1 MTEPAQGRREQNRE
15 TRNHDLLFAAT
26 EIIATEGVEGLTMQ
40 AVADNVGCAVGTI
53 YTYFDS
59 KSGLLA
65 ALQVNAIQTLIDT
78 FTASAESWEHAIS
91 KADLD
96 PAVAALARLVAI
108 GHIFVAAGDIHER
121 EFDLLQMLISTP
133 ADLTTD
139 SDRQDVIPLALE
151 LLDTVRVFIDLAILV
166 GALSLPSSDSSVSR
180 AVRWAGGING
190 ALLVSNV
197 GIEVSRRNPTIFD
210 GQALALSLAQDLLVS
225 WGAPL
230 HDLESANMFVDDLI
244 ATDQLV
250 ARNPR
255 SLIDLTTI
263 TAPQSPSTILRDY
276 LIDGLPQ

>member
-1 MTEPAQGRREQNRE
+1 MTEATQGRREQNRVA
-15 TRNHDLLFAAT
+15 RNHDLLLAAT

-53 YTYFDS
+53 YTYFES
-59 KSGLLA
+59 KSALLA
-65 ALQVNAIQTLIDT
+65 ALQLAAIQTLIDT
-78 FTASAESWEHAIS
+78 FTASAESWERAIS

-96 PAVAALARLVAI
+96 PVTAALVRLVAI

-139 SDRQDVIPLALE
+139 SDRQEVIPLALE
-151 LLDTVRVFIDLAILV
+151 LLDTVRQLIDHANSV

-197 GIEVSRRNPTIFD
+197 GIEANRKNPPLFD
-210 GQALALSLAQDLLVS
+210 GQALALSLAQDLLRS

-230 HDLESANMFVDDLI
+230 DDLESANIFVDDLI
-244 ATDQLV
+244 TTEQLV
-250 ARNPR
+250 ALR
-255 SLIDLTTI
+255 SESVIDLTT
-263 TAPQSPSTILRDY
+263 TTVSQSPSTILSDY
-276 LIDGLPQ
+276 LIK

>member
-1 MTEPAQGRREQNRE
+1 MTQAAQGRRAQNRVA
-15 TRNHDLLFAAT
+15 RNHDLLLAAT

-53 YTYFDS
+53 YTYFES
-59 KSGLLA
+59 KSALLS
-65 ALQVNAIQTLIDT
+65 ALQLAAIQTLLDT
-78 FTASAESWEHAIS
+78 FTTSAESWERAIS

-96 PAVAALARLVAI
+96 PVTAALVRLVAI
-108 GHIFVAAGDIHER
+108 GQMLVAAGDIHER

-139 SDRQDVIPLALE
+139 SDRQEVIPLALE
-151 LLDTVRVFIDLAILV
+151 LLDTVRQLIDHANSV

-180 AVRWAGGING
+180 AIRWAGGING

-197 GIEVSRRNPTIFD
+197 GIEANRKNPPLFD

-230 HDLESANMFVDDLI
+230 DDLESANIFVDDLI
-244 ATDQLV
+244 ATKQLV
-250 ARNPR
+250 ALP
-255 SLIDLTTI
+255 SHSVIDLTAT
-263 TAPQSPSTILRDY
+263 TVSQSPSTILTDY
-276 LIDGLPQ
+276 LID

>member
-1 MTEPAQGRREQNRE
+1 MTEATQGRREQNRVA
-15 TRNHDLLFAAT
+15 RNHDLLLAAT

-53 YTYFDS
+53 YTYFES
-59 KSGLLA
+59 KSALLA
-65 ALQVNAIQTLIDT
+65 ALQLAAIQTLIDT
-78 FTASAESWEHAIS
+78 FTASAESWERAIS

-96 PAVAALARLVAI
+96 PVTAALVRLVAI

-139 SDRQDVIPLALE
+139 SDRQEVIPLALE
-151 LLDTVRVFIDLAILV
+151 LLDTVRQLIDHANSV

-180 AVRWAGGING
+180 AIRWAGGING

-197 GIEVSRRNPTIFD
+197 GIEANRKNPPLFD
-210 GQALALSLAQDLLVS
+210 GQALALSLAQDLLRS

-230 HDLESANMFVDDLI
+230 DDLESANIFVDDLI
-244 ATDQLV
+244 TTEQLV
-250 ARNPR
+250 ALR
-255 SLIDLTTI
+255 SESVIDLTT
-263 TAPQSPSTILRDY
+263 TTVSQSPSTILSDY
-276 LIDGLPQ
+276 LIE

>member
-1 MTEPAQGRREQNRE
+1 MTEATQGRREQNRVA
-15 TRNHDLLFAAT
+15 RNHDLLLAAT

-53 YTYFDS
+53 YTYFES
-59 KSGLLA
+59 KSALLA
-65 ALQVNAIQTLIDT
+65 ALQLAAIQTLLDT
-78 FTASAESWEHAIS
+78 FTASAESWERAIS

-96 PAVAALARLVAI
+96 PVTAALVRLVAI

-139 SDRQDVIPLALE
+139 SDRQEVIPLALE
-151 LLDTVRVFIDLAILV
+151 LLDTVRQLIDHANSV

-180 AVRWAGGING
+180 AIRWAGGING

-197 GIEVSRRNPTIFD
+197 GIEANRKNPPLFD
-210 GQALALSLAQDLLVS
+210 GQALALSLAQDLLRS

-230 HDLESANMFVDDLI
+230 DDLESANIFVDDLI
-244 ATDQLV
+244 TTEQLV
-250 ARNPR
+250 ALR
-255 SLIDLTTI
+255 SESVIDLTT
-263 TAPQSPSTILRDY
+263 TTVSQSPSTILSDY
-276 LIDGLPQ
+276 LIE

>member
-1 MTEPAQGRREQNRE
+1 MTEATQGRREQNRVA
-15 TRNHDLLFAAT
+15 RNHDLLLAAT

-53 YTYFDS
+53 YTYFES
-59 KSGLLA
+59 KSALLA
-65 ALQVNAIQTLIDT
+65 ALQLAAIQTLIDT
-78 FTASAESWEHAIS
+78 FTASAESWERAIS

-96 PAVAALARLVAI
+96 PVTAALVRLVAI

-139 SDRQDVIPLALE
+139 SDRQEVIPLALE
-151 LLDTVRVFIDLAILV
+151 LLDTVRQLIDHANSV

-180 AVRWAGGING
+180 AIRWAGGING

-197 GIEVSRRNPTIFD
+197 GIEANRKNPPLFD
-210 GQALALSLAQDLLVS
+210 GQALALSLAQDLLRS

-230 HDLESANMFVDDLI
+230 DDLESANIFVDDLI
-244 ATDQLV
+244 TTEQLV
-250 ARNPR
+250 ALR
-255 SLIDLTTI
+255 SESVIDLTT
-263 TAPQSPSTILRDY
+263 TTVSQSPSTILSDY
-276 LIDGLPQ
+276 LIK

>member
-65 ALQVNAIQTLIDT
+65 ALQVNAIQTFIDT

-108 GHIFVAAGDIHER
+108 GQIFVAAGDIHER

-166 GALSLPSSDSSVSR
+166 GALSLPISDSSVSR

-197 GIEVSRRNPTIFD
+197 GIEASRKNPTIFD
-210 GQALALSLAQDLLVS
+210 GQAIALSLAQDLLLG

-230 HDLESANMFVDDLI
+230 HDLEAANLFVDHLI

-250 ARNPR
+250 ALR
-255 SLIDLTTI
+255 SESIIDLTRTI
-263 TAPQSPSTILRDY
+263 GSQSPSTILTDY
-276 LIDGLPQ
+276 LIE

>member
-1 MTEPAQGRREQNRE
+1 MPEATQGRRELNRE
-15 TRNHDLLFAAT
+15 TRNHDLLLAAT

-108 GHIFVAAGDIHER
+108 GQIFVAAGDIHER

-197 GIEVSRRNPTIFD
+197 GIEASRKNPTIFD
-210 GQALALSLAQDLLVS
+210 GQAIALSLAQDLLLG

-230 HDLESANMFVDDLI
+230 HDLEAANLFVDHLI

-250 ARNPR
+250 ALR
-255 SLIDLTTI
+255 SESIIDLTRTI
-263 TAPQSPSTILRDY
+263 GSQSPSTILTDY
-276 LIDGLPQ
+276 LIE

>member
-1 MTEPAQGRREQNRE
+1 MTEATQGRREQNRVA
-15 TRNHDLLFAAT
+15 RNHDLLLAAT
-26 EIIATEGVEGLTMQ
+26 EIVATEGVEGLTMQ

-53 YTYFDS
+53 YTYFES
-59 KSGLLA
+59 KSALLA
-65 ALQVNAIQTLIDT
+65 ALQLAAIQTLLDT
-78 FTASAESWEHAIS
+78 FTASAESWERAIS

-96 PAVAALARLVAI
+96 PVTAALVRLVAI

-139 SDRQDVIPLALE
+139 SDRQEVIPLALE
-151 LLDTVRVFIDLAILV
+151 LLDTLRQLIDHANSV

-197 GIEVSRRNPTIFD
+197 GIEANRKNPPLFD
-210 GQALALSLAQDLLVS
+210 GQALALSLAQDLLRS

-230 HDLESANMFVDDLI
+230 DDLESANIFVDDLI
-244 ATDQLV
+244 TTEQLV
-250 ARNPR
+250 ALR
-255 SLIDLTTI
+255 SESVIDLTT
-263 TAPQSPSTILRDY
+263 TTVSQSPSTILSDY
-276 LIDGLPQ
+276 LIK

>member
-1 MTEPAQGRREQNRE
+1 MPEATQGRRELNRE
-15 TRNHDLLFAAT
+15 TRNHDLLLAAT

-65 ALQVNAIQTLIDT
+65 ALQVNAIQTFIDT

-108 GHIFVAAGDIHER
+108 GQIFVAAGDIHER

-151 LLDTVRVFIDLAILV
+151 LLDTVRVFIDHATSV
-166 GALSLPSSDSSVSR
+166 GALSLSSSDSSVSR

-197 GIEVSRRNPTIFD
+197 GIEASRKNPTIFD
-210 GQALALSLAQDLLVS
+210 GQAIALSLAQDLLLG

-230 HDLESANMFVDDLI
+230 HDLEAANLFVDHLI

-250 ARNPR
+250 ALR
-255 SLIDLTTI
+255 SESIIDLTRTI
-263 TAPQSPSTILRDY
+263 GSQSPSTILTDY
-276 LIDGLPQ
+276 LIE

>member
-1 MTEPAQGRREQNRE
+1 MPEATQGRRELNRE
-15 TRNHDLLFAAT
+15 TRNHDLLLAAT

-108 GHIFVAAGDIHER
+108 GQIFVAAGDIHER

-197 GIEVSRRNPTIFD
+197 GIEASRKNPTIFD
-210 GQALALSLAQDLLVS
+210 GQAIALSLAQDLLLG

-230 HDLESANMFVDDLI
+230 HDLDAANLFVDHLI

-250 ARNPR
+250 ALR
-255 SLIDLTTI
+255 SESIIDLTRTI
-263 TAPQSPSTILRDY
+263 GSQSPSTILTDY
-276 LIDGLPQ
+276 LIE

>member
-1 MTEPAQGRREQNRE
+1 MPEATQGRRELNRE
-15 TRNHDLLFAAT
+15 TRNHDLLLAAT

-65 ALQVNAIQTLIDT
+65 ALQVNAIQTFIDT

-108 GHIFVAAGDIHER
+108 GQIFVAAGDIHER

-197 GIEVSRRNPTIFD
+197 GIEASRKNPTIFD
-210 GQALALSLAQDLLVS
+210 GQAIALSLAQDLLLG

-230 HDLESANMFVDDLI
+230 HDLEAANLFVDHLI

-250 ARNPR
+250 ALR
-255 SLIDLTTI
+255 SESILDLTRTI
-263 TAPQSPSTILRDY
+263 GSQSPSTILTDY
-276 LIDGLPQ
+276 LIE

>member
-1 MTEPAQGRREQNRE
+1 MPEATQGRRELNRE
-15 TRNHDLLFAAT
+15 TRNHDLLLAAT
-26 EIIATEGVEGLTMQ
+26 ETIATEGVEGLTMQ

-65 ALQVNAIQTLIDT
+65 ALQVNAIQTFIDT

-108 GHIFVAAGDIHER
+108 GQIFVAAGDIHER

-197 GIEVSRRNPTIFD
+197 GIEASRKNPTIFD
-210 GQALALSLAQDLLVS
+210 GQAIALSLAQDLLLG

-230 HDLESANMFVDDLI
+230 HDLEAANLFVDHLI

-250 ARNPR
+250 ALR
-255 SLIDLTTI
+255 SESIIDLTRTI
-263 TAPQSPSTILRDY
+263 GSQSPSTILTDY
-276 LIDGLPQ
+276 LIE

>member
-1 MTEPAQGRREQNRE
+1 MPEATQGRRELNRVA
-15 TRNHDLLFAAT
+15 RNHDLLLAAT
-26 EIIATEGVEGLTMQ
+26 EIIATEGVEGLTMT

-108 GHIFVAAGDIHER
+108 GQIFVAAGDIHER
-121 EFDLLQMLISTP
+121 EFDLLQMLISAP

-197 GIEVSRRNPTIFD
+197 GIEASRKNPTIFD
-210 GQALALSLAQDLLVS
+210 GQAIALSLAQDLLRG

-230 HDLESANMFVDDLI
+230 HDLEAANLFVDHLI

-250 ARNPR
+250 ALR
-255 SLIDLTTI
+255 SESIIDLTRTI
-263 TAPQSPSTILRDY
+263 GSQSPSTILTDY
-276 LIDGLPQ
+276 LIE

>member
-1 MTEPAQGRREQNRE
+1 MPEATQGRRELNRE
-15 TRNHDLLFAAT
+15 TRNHDLLLAAT

-65 ALQVNAIQTLIDT
+65 ALQVNAIQTFIDT

-108 GHIFVAAGDIHER
+108 GQIFVAAGDIHER

-166 GALSLPSSDSSVSR
+166 GALSLPISDSSVSR

-197 GIEVSRRNPTIFD
+197 GIEASRKNPTIFD
-210 GQALALSLAQDLLVS
+210 GQAIALSLAQDLLLG

-230 HDLESANMFVDDLI
+230 HDLEAANLFVDHLI

-250 ARNPR
+250 ALR
-255 SLIDLTTI
+255 SESIIDLTRTI
-263 TAPQSPSTILRDY
+263 GSQSPSTILTDY
-276 LIDGLPQ
+276 LIE

>member
-1 MTEPAQGRREQNRE
+1 MTEATQGRRELNRVA
-15 TRNHDLLFAAT
+15 RNHDLLLAAT
-26 EIIATEGVEGLTMQ
+26 EIIATEGVEGLTMT

-108 GHIFVAAGDIHER
+108 GQIFVAAGDIHER
-121 EFDLLQMLISTP
+121 EFDLLQMLISAP

-197 GIEVSRRNPTIFD
+197 GIEASRKNPTIFD
-210 GQALALSLAQDLLVS
+210 GQAIALSLAQDLLRG

-230 HDLESANMFVDDLI
+230 HDLEAANLFVDHLI

-250 ARNPR
+250 ALR
-255 SLIDLTTI
+255 SESIIDLTRTI
-263 TAPQSPSTILRDY
+263 GSQSPSTILTDY
-276 LIDGLPQ
+276 LIE

>member
-1 MTEPAQGRREQNRE
+1 MPEATQGRRELNRE
-15 TRNHDLLFAAT
+15 TRNHDLLLAAT

-108 GHIFVAAGDIHER
+108 GQIFVAAGDIHER

-166 GALSLPSSDSSVSR
+166 GALSLPISDSSVSR

-197 GIEVSRRNPTIFD
+197 GIEASRKNPTIFD
-210 GQALALSLAQDLLVS
+210 GQAIALSLAQDLLLG

-230 HDLESANMFVDDLI
+230 HDLEAANLFVDHLI

-250 ARNPR
+250 ALR
-255 SLIDLTTI
+255 SESIIDLTRTI
-263 TAPQSPSTILRDY
+263 GSQSPSTILTDY
-276 LIDGLPQ
+276 LIE

>member
-1 MTEPAQGRREQNRE
+1 MPEATQGRRELNRE
-15 TRNHDLLFAAT
+15 TRNHDLLLAAT

-65 ALQVNAIQTLIDT
+65 ALQVNAIQTFIDT

-108 GHIFVAAGDIHER
+108 GQIFVAAGDIHER

-197 GIEVSRRNPTIFD
+197 GIEASRKNPTIFD
-210 GQALALSLAQDLLVS
+210 GQAIALSLAQDLLLG

-230 HDLESANMFVDDLI
+230 HDLEAANLFVDHLI

-250 ARNPR
+250 ALR
-255 SLIDLTTI
+255 SESIIDLTRTI
-263 TAPQSPSTILRDY
+263 GSQSPSTILTDY
-276 LIDGLPQ
+276 LID

>member
-1 MTEPAQGRREQNRE
+1 MTEATQGRREQNRVA
-15 TRNHDLLFAAT
+15 RNHDLLLAAT

-53 YTYFDS
+53 YTYFES
-59 KSGLLA
+59 KSALLA
-65 ALQVNAIQTLIDT
+65 ALQLAAIQTLLDT
-78 FTASAESWEHAIS
+78 FTASAESWERAIS

-96 PAVAALARLVAI
+96 PVTAALVRLVAI

-139 SDRQDVIPLALE
+139 SDRQEVIPLALE
-151 LLDTVRVFIDLAILV
+151 LLDTVRQLIDHANSV

-180 AVRWAGGING
+180 AIRWAGGING

-197 GIEVSRRNPTIFD
+197 GIEANRKNPPLFD
-210 GQALALSLAQDLLVS
+210 GQALALSLAQDLLRS

-230 HDLESANMFVDDLI
+230 DDLESANIFVDDLI
-244 ATDQLV
+244 TTEQLV
-250 ARNPR
+250 ALR
-255 SLIDLTTI
+255 SESVIDLTT
-263 TAPQSPSTILRDY
+263 TTVSQSPSTILSDY
-276 LIDGLPQ
+276 LIK

>member
-1 MTEPAQGRREQNRE
+1 MPEATQGRRELNRE
-15 TRNHDLLFAAT
+15 TRNHDLLLAAT

-65 ALQVNAIQTLIDT
+65 ALQVNAIQTFIDT

-108 GHIFVAAGDIHER
+108 GQIFVAAGDIHER

-197 GIEVSRRNPTIFD
+197 GIEASRKNPTIFD
-210 GQALALSLAQDLLVS
+210 GQAIALSLAQDLLLG

-230 HDLESANMFVDDLI
+230 HDLEAANLFVDHLI

-250 ARNPR
+250 ALR
-255 SLIDLTTI
+255 SESIIDLTRTI
-263 TAPQSPSTILRDY
+263 GSQSPSTILTDY
-276 LIDGLPQ
+276 LIE